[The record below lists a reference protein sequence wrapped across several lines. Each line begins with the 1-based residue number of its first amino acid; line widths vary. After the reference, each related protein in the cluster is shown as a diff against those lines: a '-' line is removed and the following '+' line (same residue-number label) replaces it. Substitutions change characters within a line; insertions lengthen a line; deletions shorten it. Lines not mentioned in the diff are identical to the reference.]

1 MATWKWSQT
10 PYSDRHYERMA
21 DLALQSGQAKAQTQ
35 QQLWNT
41 VGSTIMDLPRSV
53 QQASYYDTLAQRQ
66 AQALAK
72 EQEEENQERAYSVGS
87 TFYRGPNG
95 KVNWSAWTY
104 DLDNPPQPG
113 SAEFADP
120 NSYWSSVSPDGG
132 LGKLRAKVG
141 SEARVDRAIEYEEI
155 ARGKTMRSEFSAE
168 FADAAMEVQAFDG
181 TPDQQYEFFGNTF
194 GPNSYLMKRAGNL
207 DRFLETT
214 EFTDRLTGFS
224 STPRAT
230 FFGQDPEIV
239 AGEKFG
245 PVKQADSWTFLNDA
259 IQIGMTRSQ
268 QNAMEA
274 RIDKETTEAI
284 LKGIPLDQPFPTFSP
299 IQKAAAGT
307 AIANLMNDLSG
318 SGPEK
323 LLIRSQE
330 DIDALLKTI
339 NNGMNGYLDESPGL
353 YDALA
358 EKGLLYWPTDED
370 VKANASMFEGK
381 EEHTPENLYALN
393 LRNSGIDAAV
403 NDVTSKHHGML
414 VWAAGDQGLQRALS
428 GSIPFNSTEWGAMSK
443 SYCDI
448 EGECEAWDSYL
459 AFVRRDANIEIGGDG
474 SGTVTPTQR
483 RNAFTNYNQAV
494 TDIDAGLQ
502 HDWQV
507 MDVADLTDTSR
518 WSAQLEYMGD
528 DGEWKPGVAEAIWTH
543 PVTQERITVLS
554 PRHETFLYDVADPE
568 MEGRAVM
575 STSQYKRSVQLEA
588 EKAQASVGAPPPT
601 MTNEVRDI
609 WLERMNSKNEKG
621 ETLGYIKE
629 QEDIWPVYPKNE
641 NNDDLKRS
649 GTFWTFSDILEKTPE
664 KAERLFADYLTR
676 FGMDILEFRH
686 PGAVDDFTY
695 EYYTPLMESFLGRTS
710 TLPSGDYSPSGHTV
724 DSFYLGSISR

>member
-1 MATWKWSQT
+1 
-10 PYSDRHYERMA
+10 
-21 DLALQSGQAKAQTQ
+21 
-35 QQLWNT
+35 
-41 VGSTIMDLPRSV
+41 
-53 QQASYYDTLAQRQ
+53 
-66 AQALAK
+66 
-72 EQEEENQERAYSVGS
+72 
-87 TFYRGPNG
+87 
-95 KVNWSAWTY
+95 
-104 DLDNPPQPG
+104 
-113 SAEFADP
+113 
-120 NSYWSSVSPDGG
+120 DG
-132 LGKLRAKVG
+132 
-141 SEARVDRAIEYEEI
+141 
-155 ARGKTMRSEFSAE
+155 
-168 FADAAMEVQAFDG
+168 
-181 TPDQQYEFFGNTF
+181 N
-194 GPNSYLMKRAGNL
+194 
-207 DRFLETT
+207 
-214 EFTDRLTGFS
+214 
-224 STPRAT
+224 
-230 FFGQDPEIV
+230 
-239 AGEKFG
+239 
-245 PVKQADSWTFLNDA
+245 
-259 IQIGMTRSQ
+259 
-268 QNAMEA
+268 
-274 RIDKETTEAI
+274 
-284 LKGIPLDQPFPTFSP
+284 
-299 IQKAAAGT
+299 
-307 AIANLMNDLSG
+307 
-318 SGPEK
+318 
-323 LLIRSQE
+323 
-330 DIDALLKTI
+330 
-339 NNGMNGYLDESPGL
+339 
-353 YDALA
+353 
-358 EKGLLYWPTDED
+358 
-370 VKANASMFEGK
+370 
-381 EEHTPENLYALN
+381 
-393 LRNSGIDAAV
+393 
-403 NDVTSKHHGML
+403 
-414 VWAAGDQGLQRALS
+414 
-428 GSIPFNSTEWGAMSK
+428 
-443 SYCDI
+443 
-448 EGECEAWDSYL
+448 
-459 AFVRRDANIEIGGDG
+459 
-474 SGTVTPTQR
+474 GTVTPTQR

-724 DSFYLGSISR
+724 DSSYLGSISR